1 MAGTPTRITRG
12 NRAIYALRHGFPP
25 PSVRCDLPS
34 ERFQGRVS
42 VGGAFCLL
50 RGRSAKANAT
60 HRLACSLP
68 VPGESTRQPVVCD
81 RIERLLAELHDGYD
95 EADRFFTGMFDQ
107 LDRLCLRLG
116 QQSARSPAPVDNK
129 LQKQILDEQNQ
140 GARELQRMGHLL
152 EEIAERLAAAGI
164 LATPA
169 AGLAPPTKEKCR

>member
-1 MAGTPTRITRG
+1 
-12 NRAIYALRHGFPP
+12 
-25 PSVRCDLPS
+25 
-34 ERFQGRVS
+34 
-42 VGGAFCLL
+42 
-50 RGRSAKANAT
+50 
-60 HRLACSLP
+60 
-68 VPGESTRQPVVCD
+68 
-81 RIERLLAELHDGYD
+81 LAELHDGYD

-107 LDRLCLRLG
+107 LERLCTRLG

-169 AGLAPPTKEKCR
+169 AGLATPTKEKCR